1 MHNPFIPT
9 LTLPVEGEGIF
20 SRAIAFEIPKLI
32 IPAKAGIQGV
42 QGAVAYRAVIAVRAQ
57 ALNHLPIL
65 TTGFPLSRE

>member
-9 LTLPVEGEGIF
+9 LTLPVEGGIF

-32 IPAKAGIQGV
+32 IPAKAGIQDV
-42 QGAVAYRAVIAVRAQ
+42 QGAVAYRAVIAVRAE

-65 TTGFPLSRE
+65 TTGFPLFRE